1 MNAMEF
7 LEKEQDTLR
16 EARSIVKSPKC
27 NCIHFIYPSL
37 SGVFIMQLPDDQRI
51 PFTKWLY
58 GQTTTTILG
67 QRFAYATDYDR
78 WYDAWSKGQT
88 ATVID

>member
-1 MNAMEF
+1 MEF
-7 LEKEQDTLR
+7 LEKGQEALR
-16 EARSIVKSPKC
+16 EAQNAFKSPKC
-27 NCIHFIYPSL
+27 NCIHFIHPSL

-51 PFTKWLY
+51 PFTKWLC
-58 GQTTTTILG
+58 GQTTTSILG

-78 WYDAWSKGQT
+78 WYASWIQGET